1 MLSKYCDQADISKC
15 KNKIESEDG
24 EKFTLDSLKDAS
36 KMVQLVTNL
45 KSSLLVEIQL
55 IQYETHNDSM

>member
-1 MLSKYCDQADISKC
+1 MEWD

-24 EKFTLDSLKDAS
+24 EKFRLDSLKVAS

-45 KSSLLVEIQL
+45 KSSLVVEIQS